1 MDTLPEFVLDVVEE
15 KRRVVPR
22 EGGTGWET
30 VRFQV
35 DEEPEPPLSSVFST
49 AALAP

>member
-15 KRRVVPR
+15 WRQTPAPR
-22 EGGTGWET
+22 NGGTGWET

-35 DEEPEPPLSSVFST
+35 DEEPEPSSVFST